1 VCVRACARRE
11 HACATYARQVLACG
25 MRRAIRGGGRAGR
38 AGGRGGAGNRVGGRG
53 EEAGESGG
61 TQSGPEAR
69 IFGVL
74 GDLFLPWKTGLIN

>member
-1 VCVRACARRE
+1 VRARVCASRARVRDI
-11 HACATYARQVLACG
+11 CASSARVWYAPRDK
-25 MRRAIRGGGRAGR
+25 GGGRAGR